1 MSRVIRC
8 AVATA
13 PCLVGVLVFAA
24 GPASATTA
32 APRPAP
38 FVGVRSGFTTHPVVI
53 GPCTPPSA

>member
-13 PCLVGVLVFAA
+13 PCLVGVLVLSA
-24 GPASATTA
+24 GPASAST
-32 APRPAP
+32 RFAP

>member
-8 AVATA
+8 AIATA
-13 PCLVGVLVFAA
+13 PCLVGVLVLAA
-24 GPASATTA
+24 GPASA
-32 APRPAP
+32 APRAAS